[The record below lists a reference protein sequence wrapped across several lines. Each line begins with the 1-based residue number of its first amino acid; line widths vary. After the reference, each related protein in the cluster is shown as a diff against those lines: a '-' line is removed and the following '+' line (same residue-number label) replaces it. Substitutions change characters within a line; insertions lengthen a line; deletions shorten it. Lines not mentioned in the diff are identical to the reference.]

1 MRVHQLTTLLHMI
14 ARWAVAFVTV
24 PADVKRRAEDGLL
37 TPADCDLIVQK
48 LSTMGRSLA
57 TVAEVE
63 KARQMAEETVRLI
76 RLAGN
81 EGIAED
87 RLKKAHRLSGESRK
101 AYLRFLMS
109 VSARNETP
117 H

>member
-1 MRVHQLTTLLHMI
+1 MHQLTTLLHMI
-14 ARWAVAFVTV
+14 ARWAVDFVTV

-48 LSTMGRSLA
+48 LCTVGRSLA
-57 TVAEVE
+57 TAEEAE
-63 KARQMAEETVRLI
+63 KAARMAEETVRLI
-76 RLAGN
+76 RLAGD
-81 EGIAED
+81 EGMAEA
-87 RLKKAHRLSGESRK
+87 RLKQSHRLSGDSRK

-109 VSARNETP
+109 LSARNGTP

>member
-1 MRVHQLTTLLHMI
+1 MI

-48 LSTMGRSLA
+48 LSSMGRSLA
-57 TVAEVE
+57 TAEEAE
-63 KARQMAEETVRLI
+63 KAARMAEETVRLI
-76 RLAGN
+76 RLAGD
-81 EGIAED
+81 EGMAEE
-87 RLKKAHRLSGESRK
+87 RLKQSHRLSGGDSRK

-109 VSARNETP
+109 LSARNGTP